1 MKKRTAFILKALAF
15 IFVAVLLWIANG
27 FFGNPIS
34 KFIANKSAEGYI
46 EKTYPEMGLEV
57 EGAVYDFKAGEYNVA
72 IKSMTSIDTNFSID
86 ISLIG
91 KIKRDSY
98 QDYVLS
104 GFNTWERI
112 NRDYKSTAEEI
123 FESKD
128 FIYKSDIHY
137 GEIKI
142 KETKSKDLFGPTYGL
157 RPEELERDK
166 IYDIREIGREAG
178 HLVVY
183 IENEDLNLERA
194 SEILID
200 IKRIFDK
207 KDLPFHS
214 IDLSMQRSGNK
225 SGDKETFEIREFP
238 YKEIY
243 KEGLSERV
251 EKTTSQLEEY
261 YKRLDREK

>member
-1 MKKRTAFILKALAF
+1 MKKTRAFILKA
-15 IFVAVLLWIANG
+15 IVFVLIAVILWIANG
-27 FFGNPIS
+27 FFGNPVS
-34 KFIANKSAEGYI
+34 KFIANKSAERYVG
-46 EKTYPEMGLEV
+46 KTYPEMDLEL
-57 EGAVYDFKAGEYNVA
+57 EQAKYNFKSGEYNVP
-72 IKSMTSIDTNFSID
+72 IKLADSIDTRFSID

-98 QDYVLS
+98 EDYVLS

-112 NRDYKSTAEEI
+112 NRDYKSMAEEI

-142 KETKSKDLFGPTYGL
+142 KETKSKNLFGPIYGL
-157 RPEELERDK
+157 KPEELERDK
-166 IYDIREIGREAG
+166 IYDTREIGREAG
-178 HLVVY
+178 HLVVDV
-183 IENEDLNLERA
+183 ENEDLNPERA

-200 IKRIFDK
+200 IKKIFDK

-214 IDLSMQRSGNK
+214 IDLSMKGSGNK
-225 SGDKETFEIREFP
+225 SKGKETFEIREFP
-238 YKEIY
+238 YREIY

-251 EKTTSQLEEY
+251 EKETLQLEEY
-261 YKRLDREK
+261 YKRQDREK